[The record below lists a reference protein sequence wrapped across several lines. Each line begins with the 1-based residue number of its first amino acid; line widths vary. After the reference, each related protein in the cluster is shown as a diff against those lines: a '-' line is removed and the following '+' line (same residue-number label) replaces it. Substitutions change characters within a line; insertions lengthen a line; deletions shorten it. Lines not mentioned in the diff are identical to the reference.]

1 MTPKEALKTYFGY
14 DDFRPLQLEIINSL
28 KEYGFLVE
36 IDDFGSGYS
45 SLNMLKEVPADI
57 LKMDMAFLSM
67 DKNVTRGRK
76 IVNTIITLA
85 KALGMLVIIEG
96 VETQEQMEYLRGTGA
111 DYLQGYFFDKPLPV
125 KRFEELYLI

>member
-1 MTPKEALKTYFGY
+1 
-14 DDFRPLQLEIINSL
+14 
-28 KEYGFLVE
+28 
-36 IDDFGSGYS
+36 
-45 SLNMLKEVPADI
+45 
-57 LKMDMAFLSM
+57 MDMAFLSM

-125 KRFEELYLI
+125 KRFEELYLV